1 MHRFLIEAQTL
12 SSDRSVWLRPPEDST
27 AWRYLVASFRQKIKA
42 RQWRLIDL
50 SIRLVVTI
58 DDHDDGQA
66 VLVEDLATRSD
77 YYVASAYLRAA
88 LLEGSTMMV
97 YASDTLPWSQLR
109 QFMAARGQRQH
120 RQKGGA
126 LGHHGQA
133 ASASAPAML
142 AIEERQ
148 PEPRP
153 LATRIRRTGR
163 PDISAG
169 DSLVQPQVHQGDCR
183 DKVSSRQCL
192 RLTGRSTAR
201 SRSPEPDDQSAGLVD
216 KNTAEPS
223 ISI

>member
-12 SSDRSVWLRPPEDST
+12 SHDRSVWLQPEDST
-27 AWRYLVASFRQKIKA
+27 AWRYLVNSFRQKIRA

-50 SIRLVVTI
+50 SIRLMVTI
-58 DDHDDGQA
+58 GHDDDQA

-109 QFMAARGQRQH
+109 QFRAARGRRQH

-126 LGHHGQA
+126 LEHHCQA
-133 ASASAPAML
+133 ASGSAPASL

-148 PEPRP
+148 PGPWS
-153 LATRIRRTGR
+153 LATRTRRTGR
-163 PDISAG
+163 PVISAG
-169 DSLVQPQVHQGDCR
+169 DSLVQPQMHQGDCR

-201 SRSPEPDDQSAGLVD
+201 SRSPEPNDQSAGLVD

-223 ISI
+223 HSI